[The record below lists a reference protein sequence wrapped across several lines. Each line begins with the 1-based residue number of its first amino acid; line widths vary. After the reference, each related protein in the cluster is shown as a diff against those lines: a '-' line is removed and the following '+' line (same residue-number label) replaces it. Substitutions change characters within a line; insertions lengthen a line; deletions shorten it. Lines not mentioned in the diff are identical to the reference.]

1 MTDFK
6 ETKTQIVNTV
16 KNLCTP
22 AFIYVVMSMFRLLIM
37 LSENKST
44 ISEYVINIIFIAIW
58 TWILDYLCSL
68 GYTNISWFIL
78 ALPYIILLFSIPFI
92 YKLIN
97 S

>member
-22 AFIYVVMSMFRLLIM
+22 AFIYLVISMFSLLAM

-44 ISEYVINIIFIAIW
+44 ISAYVVNIIYIAIW
-58 TWILDYLCSL
+58 TWILNYMCSS
-68 GYTNISWFIL
+68 GYTNIAWFIL
-78 ALPYIILLFSIPFI
+78 ALPYIILLLSIPFI
-92 YKLIN
+92 YKAIR
-97 S
+97 